1 MVCAQ
6 AKNNNPFS
14 VLGVSRKH
22 VSKRFRREL
31 NRQSTDDP
39 AGAQLDETLLRS
51 DTRSMFSCDETFVS
65 LDRWFVSFKFIREFV
80 RFVRSS
86 INFARFTRQVI
97 VGWWSFDQYF
107 GEREECTSKKGINN
121 EIFAITWKIFL
132 NVILFSW
139 ITIRIGTN
147 EDYCCYYV

>member
-65 LDRWFVSFKFIREFV
+65 LDRWFVSFKFIRELI
-80 RFVRSS
+80 REIVRSS

-97 VGWWSFDQYF
+97 VGWWSFDQYL
-107 GEREECTSKKGINN
+107 GEEKSALRRKVLIMKYSRQL
-121 EIFAITWKIFL
+121 FL
-132 NVILFSW
+132 ERWFFSL
-139 ITIRIGTN
+139 
-147 EDYCCYYV
+147 E

>member
-65 LDRWFVSFKFIREFV
+65 LDRWFVSFKFIREICSINCATHSTSD
-80 RFVRSS
+80 RRMIVRS
-86 INFARFTRQVI
+86 IF
-97 VGWWSFDQYF
+97 WW
-107 GEREECTSKKGINN
+107 REKSVLRRKVLIMKYIRDNMKDLSK
-121 EIFAITWKIFL
+121 
-132 NVILFSW
+132 VILFSW
-139 ITIRIGTN
+139 VTI
-147 EDYCCYYV
+147 